1 MAKQEQIITIR
12 VETGQAK
19 GQITGVNKELDK
31 TTKNA
36 KKTGKG
42 LAGAFGAM
50 KQGILG
56 AIPALRAFSAAL
68 VSTGVGAIVVAVGAL
83 TSAFVAAGR
92 KGAEFEKAL
101 SGLEAVSGSTE
112 AEMTALSDQAKQ
124 LGASTAFTASQVVQ
138 LQTEL
143 AKLGFTVGDIQNSTP
158 AILDLAA
165 SLEVDLAS
173 AAEFAGSVVRSFGLT
188 TEETQRV
195 VDVMSLSTASS
206 ALNFSALQESLKVA
220 APTARAVGVSIER
233 TAALLGVLADT
244 GLKGSIAGTGLS
256 KTFIALNK
264 EGISLEDAMDK
275 VKNSSNQLNTAVEL
289 VGVVGAKSLLNLAN
303 SGDKIAELEQ
313 TFIDAGGA
321 AKDIAETRL
330 DNLAGDT
337 TKLGSA
343 WEGFLLSIEDGSG
356 IINKISR
363 GAIQLLT
370 KVISN
375 VGPFLDYLNFA
386 FVELGTNLK
395 LRLSSSVD
403 IAVGS
408 FQKLG
413 ASIKIFTNNALLQ
426 ISRIPIIGS
435 AIDKKQVEQNIKD
448 AAKALDDAEKRI
460 QEGRDKQEQIR
471 TNKATRGARFRQSQ
485 KEKQQAL
492 ANAQEVKA
500 LEAHE
505 EEMAEAQKTA
515 DEEAEKEREKHL
527 DKLAKLEEKYQ
538 NKLEDQEDKTFVEKA
553 KRKRERALE
562 ELNALK
568 LSAEEKRKAEK
579 AINDFYDEEER
590 KAKIE
595 DDNKKLEEDEKART
609 KKFEELQLEKEFDQL
624 SFEERR
630 EKINERRA
638 LLLEDE
644 TLNEKQRQ
652 VLLQEFGEAEQQL
665 DRDKIASKQAA
676 LQAVANI
683 AGAETKLGQA
693 LLIAK
698 NVLALKETMLDLKRI
713 TFKGKNAV
721 AEAGVNAAQNVS
733 ESSKIGFPQNI
744 ITIAAAIGQGMSII
758 GQVKKAVG
766 KTKAAGVGSAAPP
779 TTINAPTPRGSAETQ
794 TQTQAP
800 AFNVIG
806 ASGTNQL
813 AEAIGGQSQQ
823 PIKAFVTSNDVTSA
837 QSLER
842 NIVKGASLG

>member
-1 MAKQEQIITIR
+1 MAKQEQIITIKI
-12 VETGQAK
+12 ETGQAK
-19 GQITGVNKELDK
+19 SQIAGVNKQLDT
-31 TTKNA
+31 TTKTA
-36 KKTGKG
+36 KKSGKG
-42 LAGAFGAM
+42 LAAAFGAM
-50 KQGILG
+50 KTGILG

-101 SGLEAVSGSTE
+101 SGLEAVSGATE
-112 AEMTALSDQAKQ
+112 KEMAALSDQAKN
-124 LGASTAFTASQVVQ
+124 LGSTTAFTASQVLQ

-143 AKLGFTVGDIQNSTP
+143 AKLGFTTADIKNSTP

-165 SLEVDLAS
+165 SLEIDLAS

-195 VDVMSLSTASS
+195 VDVMAKSTASS

-220 APTARAVGVSIER
+220 APTARAVGVSVEK

-256 KTFIALNK
+256 KTFIQLNK
-264 EGISLEDAMDK
+264 EGISLEDALSK

-303 SGDKIAELEQ
+303 SGDKIADLEQ
-313 TFIDAGGA
+313 KFIGAGGA
-321 AKDIAETRL
+321 AKEIAETRL

-337 TKLGSA
+337 TKLASA
-343 WEGFLLSIEDGSG
+343 WEGFLLSIEDGGG

-363 GAIQLLT
+363 GAIKLLT

-375 VGPFLDYLNFA
+375 IGPFLDYLNFA

-485 KEKQQAL
+485 LEKQQAI
-492 ANAQEVKA
+492 ANAQAVKQQEILDEQ
-500 LEAHE
+500 LE
-505 EEMAEAQKTA
+505 QDQVKA

-527 DKLAKLEEKYQ
+527 NKLAEIEK
-538 NKLEDQEDKTFVEKA
+538 KFKKKREDLEDTTEVEKA
-553 KRKRERALE
+553 QRQRERALAE
-562 ELNALK
+562 IEQLK
-568 LSAEEKRKAEK
+568 LTEEEKRKAISDVN
-579 AINDFYDEEER
+579 AYYDDIEAQAKIADDANVESERQKTIDDAKKQAEEER
-590 KAKIE
+590 KI
-595 DDNKKLEEDEKART
+595 
-609 KKFEELQLEKEFDQL
+609 ELQKRD
-624 SFEERR
+624 ERQ
-630 EKINERRA
+630 K
-638 LLLEDE
+638 
-644 TLNEKQRQ
+644 TLDNAIR
-652 VLLQEFGEAEQQL
+652 
-665 DRDKIASKQAA
+665 
-676 LQAVANI
+676 I
-683 AGAETKLGQA
+683 AGAETNIGRA
-693 LLIAK
+693 LVVAKQIDLARTLILDAK
-698 NVLALKETMLDLKRI
+698 ESLSKAKKTVTSATLD
-713 TFKGKNAV
+713 GAESASAV
-721 AEAGVNAAQNVS
+721 AAGTAKTAS
-733 ESSKIGFPQNI
+733 IGFPQNI
-744 ITIAAAIGQGMSII
+744 PMLIGYAAQAIGII
-758 GQVKKAVG
+758 SAIKQATSKAKSVAGSVGGTGGGSTISAPRVPTGGGQ
-766 KTKAAGVGSAAPP
+766 S
-779 TTINAPTPRGSAETQ
+779 
-794 TQTQAP
+794 QAP
-800 AFNVIG
+800 AFNIVGSSG
-806 ASGTNQL
+806 ANQL
-813 AEAIGGQSQQ
+813 AEAIGGQNQK
-823 PIKAFVTSNDVTSA
+823 PVKAFVVSNDVSTA
-837 QSLER
+837 QELDR

>member
-1 MAKQEQIITIR
+1 MAKQEQIITIK

-19 GQITGVNKELDK
+19 SQIAGVNKQLDK
-31 TTKNA
+31 TSKTA
-36 KKTGKG
+36 KKSGKG

-50 KQGILG
+50 KTGILS

-68 VSTGVGAIVVAVGAL
+68 VSTGVGAIVVAIGTL
-83 TSAFVAAGR
+83 TSMFVSAAR

-112 AEMTALSDQAKQ
+112 AEMTALSNQAKE
-124 LGASTAFTASQVVQ
+124 LGASTAFTASQVVK

-195 VDVMSLSTASS
+195 VDVMALSTASS
-206 ALNFSALQESLKVA
+206 ALNFGALQESLKVA
-220 APTARAVGVSIER
+220 APTARAVGVSVER

-303 SGDKIAELEQ
+303 SGDKIGELEEK
-313 TFIDAGGA
+313 FNNAGGA

-343 WEGFLLSIEDGSG
+343 WEGFLLSIEDGDG
-356 IINKISR
+356 ILNKLSR
-363 GAIQLLT
+363 GAIQVLT
-370 KVISN
+370 LAIQ
-375 VGPFLDYLNFA
+375 GLTDYMAFMDFA
-386 FVELGTNLK
+386 FKDAWSAIKETTGAT
-395 LRLSSSVD
+395 VD
-403 IAVGS
+403 VVGGL
-408 FQKLG
+408 FGVLG
-413 ASIKIFTNNALLQ
+413 AKIKTFTNKALLQ
-426 ISRIPIIGS
+426 IARIPIIGRM
-435 AIDKKQVEQNIKD
+435 IDKD
-448 AAKALDDAEKRI
+448 AARKRIKEAANALDEAEKRI
-460 QEGRDKQEQIR
+460 QEGRERAAQQAVK
-471 TNKATRGARFRQSQ
+471 NATFMVRFRKSQ
-485 KEKQQAL
+485 ETKAILSEQKKQ
-492 ANAQEVKA
+492 NEA
-500 LEAHE
+500 LEELQKQKDEEDKKAE
-505 EEMAEAQKTA
+505 EERLKQ
-515 DEEAEKEREKHL
+515 REKDL
-527 DKLAKLEEKYQ
+527 EAVAKLEEKYL
-538 NKLEDQEDKTFVEKA
+538 KKSEDLEDQTALAKA
-553 KRKRERALE
+553 QRKRERALE

-568 LSAEEKRKAEK
+568 LSTEEKRKAEK

-595 DDNKKLEEDEKART
+595 DDNKKLEEDQKART
-609 KKFEELQLEKEFDQL
+609 KKFEELQLEKEFEQL
-624 SFEERR
+624 DFEERR
-630 EKINERRA
+630 NVINERRA

-644 TLNEKQRQ
+644 TLSETQRQ
-652 VLLQEFGEAEQQL
+652 ALLQEFANAEEQL

-683 AGAETKLGQA
+683 AGAETKVGQA

-713 TFKGKNAV
+713 TFKGKQAV
-721 AEAGVNAAQNVS
+721 AEAGVNTAQNVS
-733 ESSKIGFPQNI
+733 NSSKIGFPQNI
-744 ITIAAAIGQGMSII
+744 ITIAAAIGQGISII
-758 GQVKKAVG
+758 GQVKKAVS
-766 KTKAAGVGSAAPP
+766 KTKASGVGNASIP
-779 TTINAPTPRGSAETQ
+779 TTVNAPSPRGSTE
-794 TQTQAP
+794 TQAP
-800 AFNVIG
+800 AFNVVG
-806 ASGTNQL
+806 ASGQSQI
-813 AEAIGGQSQQ
+813 AEAIGGQSDR
-823 PIKAFVTSNDVTSA
+823 PIKAYVTSNDVTSA
-837 QSLER
+837 QSLDR
-842 NIVKGASLG
+842 NIVEGATI